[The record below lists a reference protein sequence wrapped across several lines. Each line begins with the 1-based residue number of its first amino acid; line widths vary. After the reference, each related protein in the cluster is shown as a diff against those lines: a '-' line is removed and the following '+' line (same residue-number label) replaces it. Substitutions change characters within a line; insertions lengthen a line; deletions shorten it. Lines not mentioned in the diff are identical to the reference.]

1 MKRLSIFGT
10 VISLSLVALGL
21 LLAQGNPQ
29 VGTWK
34 LNLEKSKYVAA
45 QAPKSETRTVEAQ
58 GDGAKVSFEGVA
70 ADGGRI
76 AYSYATN
83 YDSKETIVSGVGMP
97 YGQDTIA
104 VKRVNAN
111 TTTAILRKLG
121 RVVGTT
127 KTVVSK
133 DGNVTTITTKGTNER
148 GQATSATTS
157 WEKQ

>member
-1 MKRLSIFGT
+1 MKRLLLLGT
-10 VISLSLVALGL
+10 VISLSLVTLSL
-21 LLAQGNPQ
+21 LLAQSNPQ

-34 LNLEKSKYVAA
+34 LNPAKSKYVAA
-45 QAPKSETRTVEAQ
+45 QAPRSETRSVEAEA
-58 GDGAKVSFEGVA
+58 DGAKVSLDGDA
-70 ADGGRI
+70 ADGSRI
-76 AYSYATN
+76 AYSYTTN
-83 YDSKETIVSGVGMP
+83 YDGKESIVSGVGMP

-133 DGNVTTITTKGTNER
+133 DGKVTTVTTKGTNEQ
-148 GQATSATTS
+148 GQMTSATTV

>member
-1 MKRLSIFGT
+1 MKRLSVFVT
-10 VISLSLVALGL
+10 VISLSLVALSL

-45 QAPKSETRTVEAQ
+45 KAPESETRTVEED

-70 ADGGRI
+70 ADGSRI
-76 AYSYATN
+76 AYSYTTN
-83 YDSKETIVSGVGMP
+83 YDGKETIVSGVGMA

-127 KTVVSK
+127 RTVVSK
-133 DGNVTTITTKGTNER
+133 DGNVTTITTKGTNQQ
-148 GQATSATTS
+148 GQETSATTS